1 MTVYPHIFYY
11 STSKK
16 MFESNSEM
24 NNICATAMEHYESAN
39 IGSKQVKNLTP
50 QNVLAALLVEYE
62 IMRSD
67 KSPFCQKVAAAL
79 HTIPVKKQDGS
90 IIELDLVQLWCEM
103 FDLFSAYEDDEFAI
117 ATFGSM
123 YSTRVDRETMAFD
136 PNFHISGKE
145 AFSVSDDTA
154 FTKLF
159 KMWNFLMSEMFYRFF
174 YTYDFRTINTERAY
188 YTVLGDASKKKRTT
202 SKFCEFLLAFR
213 PLYAQVCMLSPEKK
227 EIYSIFTDA
236 AAYAKQ
242 LRELKMKKIEEK
254 RAGKQRGVA
263 APIKKIDESHTERLA
278 RLDKRLKEMDIVM
291 GRIPA
296 LEKIA
301 GKSTALPAK
310 VSLPPPPP
318 KSVWKLPTQGPIHV
332 SKPAPEPTPEPAPE
346 PAIEDDGFTT
356 VTKIRKAKQASRSR
370 RAAAL

>member
-1 MTVYPHIFYY
+1 MDQI
-11 STSKK
+11 
-16 MFESNSEM
+16 
-24 NNICATAMEHYESAN
+24 IAAAMEHYETAN
-39 IGSKQVKNLTP
+39 VGSKQVKNLTP
-50 QNVLAALLVEYE
+50 RDVVAALLVESE

-67 KSPFCQKVAAAL
+67 GSPFCQRVSAAL
-79 HTIPVKKQDGS
+79 REIPISKPDGTTITM
-90 IIELDLVQLWCEM
+90 DLVQLWCE
-103 FDLFSAYEDDEFAI
+103 LFSLFMAYESHEFAI

-123 YSTRVDRETMAFD
+123 YSTRVDRDTTTFD

-154 FTKLF
+154 FTKLV

-174 YTYDFRTINTERAY
+174 YTYDFRTVDTERAY
-188 YTVLGDASKKKRTT
+188 YTVLGDATKKKRAT
-202 SKFCEFLLAFR
+202 SKFCEFLLAYR

-242 LRELKMKKIEEK
+242 LRELKMKKLEEK
-254 RAGKQRGVA
+254 RAGKQRGEKAQVN
-263 APIKKIDESHTERLA
+263 KFHESHVERMA
-278 RLDKRLKEMDIVM
+278 RMEKRLREMDILM

-301 GKSTALPAK
+301 GEGTVAPAK

-318 KSVWKLPTQGPIHV
+318 KSVWKTLAPV
-332 SKPAPEPTPEPAPE
+332 PAPAPAPV
-346 PAIEDDGFTT
+346 PAPAPAPVPAPAPAPAPVPEEDDGFTT
-356 VTKIRKAKQASRSR
+356 VVKVRKQKQQQPTSRSR
-370 RAAAL
+370 RVANL

>member
-1 MTVYPHIFYY
+1 
-11 STSKK
+11 
-16 MFESNSEM
+16 MFESNSEL
-24 NNICATAMEHYESAN
+24 NHICATAMEHYETAN
-39 IGSKQVKNLTP
+39 VGSKQVKNLTP
-50 QNVLAALLVEYE
+50 QNVIAALLVEYE

-67 KSPFCQKVAAAL
+67 KSPFCQKISNSL
-79 HTIPVKKQDGS
+79 HEISIKKQDETT
-90 IIELDLVQLWCEM
+90 INLDLIQLWCEL
-103 FDLFSAYEDDEFAI
+103 FDLFETYNDSEFAS

-123 YSTRVDRETMAFD
+123 YSTRVDRDTMTFD

-154 FTKLF
+154 FTKLV

-188 YTVLGDASKKKRTT
+188 YTVLGDATKKKRTT
-202 SKFCEFLLAFR
+202 GKFCEFLLAYR
-213 PLYAQVCMLSPEKK
+213 PLYAQICMLSPEKK

-242 LRELKMKKIEEK
+242 LRELKLKKLEEK

-263 APIKKIDESHTERLA
+263 APIKKTIESHAERIT
-278 RLDKRLKEMDIVM
+278 RLDKRLKEMDIIM

-301 GKSTALPAK
+301 DEAK
-310 VSLPPPPP
+310 VMHPPPL
-318 KSVWKLPTQGPIHV
+318 KSVWKLPTA
-332 SKPAPEPTPEPAPE
+332 PAPAPAPAPTPVTPPPEISSTLIPE
-346 PAIEDDGFTT
+346 PEDDGFTT
-356 VTKIRKAKQASRSR
+356 VTRIRKQKTEQKKPASRSSK
-370 RAAAL
+370 AINL

>member
-1 MTVYPHIFYY
+1 MFSEI
-11 STSKK
+11 TS
-16 MFESNSEM
+16 
-24 NNICATAMEHYESAN
+24 AAMGHYEDSN
-39 IGSKQVKNLTP
+39 VGGKQVKNLTP
-50 QNVLAALLVEYE
+50 RDIVAALLVEYA
-62 IMRSD
+62 IMTSD

-103 FDLFSAYEDDEFAI
+103 FDLFRAYEDDEFAI

-154 FTKLF
+154 FTKLV

-202 SKFCEFLLAFR
+202 AKFCEFLLAYR

-242 LRELKMKKIEEK
+242 LRELKMKKLEEK
-254 RAGKQRGVA
+254 RAGKQRGVK
-263 APIKKIDESHTERLA
+263 APVKKVDESHTERLA

-301 GKSTALPAK
+301 GESTALP
-310 VSLPPPPP
+310 SPP
-318 KSVWKLPTQGPIHV
+318 KSVWKLPV
-332 SKPAPEPTPEPAPE
+332 STPAVVEPVPVSVPVPAPEPK
-346 PAIEDDGFTT
+346 DDGFTT
-356 VTKIRKAKQASRSR
+356 VVRVRKQKQEQAKATTKPTSRSR
-370 RAAAL
+370 RATNL